1 MVYVTVS
8 FPYLILLILLARY
21 VTLGSAHL
29 DGLKFYVT
37 PQWDRLGDATVWG
50 DAASQLFF
58 SLGLSMGGLMSLASY
73 NRFHY
78 DCYR

>member
-1 MVYVTVS
+1 MTVT
-8 FPYLILLILLARY
+8 FPYLILLVLLARY
-21 VTLGSAHL
+21 VTLGNHHL
-29 DGLKFYVT
+29 DGIKFYLT
-37 PQWDRLGDATVWG
+37 PQWSRLNDAAVWG

-58 SLGLSMGGLMSLASY
+58 SLGLSMGGIMALSSY